1 MITLFTLASRLVVFA
16 ADPTPT
22 PYPAYRGDENL
33 ITPGIV
39 GFAVTFFVAAATVL
53 LLVDMS
59 RRMRRVRYRS
69 EIRDRLEGERM
80 AADAAGPSAADPGAA
95 GLGAADSPKPK
106 NG

>member
-1 MITLFTLASRLVVFA
+1 MNHVMMLAARVIVWA

-22 PYPAYRGDENL
+22 PYPAYTGDQNL
-33 ITPGIV
+33 ITPGVV

-69 EIRDRLEGERM
+69 EVSEQLEAERI
-80 AADAAGPSAADPGAA
+80 AAEADDAE
-95 GLGAADSPKPK
+95 K
-106 NG
+106 N